1 MRAIPTLKISISGVR
16 GVIGE
21 SLTPTLLTRFAQAF
35 GTYVGSGAIVIG
47 RDPRTSGEMVKQA
60 VVAGLLS
67 TGCRVID
74 IGMGPVPTVQLLV
87 RHRRAAGGI
96 ALTASHNPAES
107 NDLKFIGAD
116 GLFLKYSKCS

>member
-47 RDPRTSGEMVKQA
+47 RDRL
-60 VVAGLLS
+60 AG
-67 TGCRVID
+67 RVTQFQNRISE
-74 IGMGPVPTVQLLV
+74 PV
-87 RHRRAAGGI
+87 R
-96 ALTASHNPAES
+96 E
-107 NDLKFIGAD
+107 
-116 GLFLKYSKCS
+116 